1 MNGKQSLDF
10 KLLGDPYDDGFI
22 QYLLRVPQNINQRES
37 SKFFKIILSHFS
49 RNIPKEIGSAIMMVI
64 RVLIRNEKIRDI
76 FVTQGFAD
84 QIPFKNKYYVD
95 ESFCILNELVK
106 NCPEAFDEELTNKF
120 ASILTHSPS
129 KSLSILCSY
138 AKQFNDLNT
147 DNPWPM
153 IDILIQA
160 SKYFTKPNLL
170 PNYSSILLHLCSKY
184 PDYCSA
190 RGGYCWIILKSILES
205 ESDITS
211 LDVCYN
217 SLAALFDFY
226 KEGDIPI
233 DSIKKHLKN
242 PEISDSV
249 LSFLAVLANDNDAS
263 NEDLNTD
270 SKSIHSVFHDSGIIN
285 SLLSIAKSNVK
296 ATLVLMKASSDM
308 KIASNVLGK
317 GEWMASSLPLPT
329 DTLRLFLVIFG
340 HQRLRN
346 KIISLPTF
354 VPFLKSMTAINNSGV
369 VTIICTILR
378 RVSINQEMLDL
389 MSSECFLDNYFQTAI
404 HLGDQVSLHS
414 FLLLLDTLSKVG
426 FTSEFVGACEKLVYL
441 VKNDQHLNQIASYVA
456 ANLCKYE
463 ECAMKM
469 KKLKLDAYFS
479 DHINDPQISK
489 GGQKFLRALHKLN
502 IQ

>member
-1 MNGKQSLDF
+1 MSGKQSLDF
-10 KLLGDPYDDGFI
+10 KLLSDPYDDGFI
-22 QYLLRVPQNINQRES
+22 QYLLRVPQNISQRDS
-37 SKFFKIILSHFS
+37 PKFFKIILSHFS
-49 RNIPKEIGSAIMMVI
+49 NDIPKEIGNAIMMVI
-64 RVLIRNEKIRDI
+64 RVLIRNEKIRDV
-76 FVTQGFAD
+76 FVTQGFAE
-84 QIPFKNKYYVD
+84 QIPFKNKNYVD

-120 ASILTHSPS
+120 ASILTHSSS

-138 AKQFNDLNT
+138 AKQFDDLNT

-160 SKYFTKPNLL
+160 SKYFSKPKLL

-190 RGGYCWIILKSILES
+190 RAGYCWNIFKNIIET
-205 ESDITS
+205 ESDVTS

-226 KEGDIPI
+226 KEGEIPI
-233 DSIKKHLKN
+233 ESIKLHLKN
-242 PEISDSV
+242 SEISDSV
-249 LSFLAVLANDNDAS
+249 LSFLAVIANGNDET
-263 NEDLNTD
+263 NDDPTN
-270 SKSIHSVFHDSGIIN
+270 ISVFKDSGILKT
-285 SLLSIAKSNVK
+285 LLSISKTNVK
-296 ATLVLMKASSDM
+296 ATLVLMKASSTIQ
-308 KIASNVLGK
+308 IASEVLGK
-317 GEWMASSLPLPT
+317 GEWMTSSLPLPT

-340 HQRLRN
+340 HSKLRN

-354 VPFLKSMTAINNSGV
+354 IPFLKSMTAINNSGV
-369 VTIICTILR
+369 VTIICTVLR
-378 RVSINQEMLDL
+378 RVTINQEMLDN
-389 MSSECFLDNYFQTAI
+389 MSSECFLDNFFQTSI

-441 VKNDQHLNQIASYVA
+441 VKNDKHLNQIASYVA

-469 KKLKLDAYFS
+469 KSLKLDEYFS
-479 DHINDPQISK
+479 DNLDDPQISK
-489 GGQKFLRALHKLN
+489 GGQKFLRALQKLN